1 MDKRINSEKNTGNRA
16 KGVIYK
22 QGDIVRKVSD
32 NERISEFIEAI
43 MQVAKGDYSVQLS
56 ITEENNMLDAL
67 AIGINI
73 MIDEIKNSVNIEL
86 QNERY
91 RKINTELESAK
102 EKAEESDRLKS
113 AFLANMSHEIRTP
126 MNGILGF
133 AGLLK
138 RPGLTMEQQQTYID
152 IIEKSG
158 ERMLGVINNLIK
170 ISKIESGQM
179 GISIEPT
186 NIFEQIDF
194 IYSFFKPEVEKKG
207 MKILYKHSIS
217 LRDAVILTDS
227 EKLYAV
233 LINLVKNAIKY
244 TDKGTIEFGC
254 RKKPGCIEFYVKD
267 SGIGIARDELN
278 NVFERFIQTKDVMTR
293 KYEGAGLGLAISK
306 AYVEKLGGKIWVES
320 EVGKGSQFFFTIPCE
335 SQISENT
342 VELAM
347 PVTSSVRD
355 SQKLKVLVAED
366 DRNALLLITAML
378 DTTADELLC
387 ARTGTE
393 AVEYCRNHP
402 DIDLVLMDIKM
413 SEMDGYEAVRQI
425 RRFNKTVTIIAQ
437 TAFALS
443 NEREK
448 AIAVGCNDYLA
459 KPITSA
465 ALNRMIHKH
474 LFS

>member
-1 MDKRINSEKNTGNRA
+1 M
-16 KGVIYK
+16 
-22 QGDIVRKVSD
+22 RKMSD

-43 MQVAKGDYSVQLS
+43 MQVAKGDYSVQLRIS
-56 ITEENNMLDAL
+56 EENNMLDAL
-67 AIGINI
+67 AMGINI
-73 MIDEIKNSVNIEL
+73 MIDEIKNSVDIEQ
-86 QNERY
+86 QNEIY

-138 RPGLTMEQQQTYID
+138 RPGLTNEQQQTYID

-158 ERMLGVINNLIK
+158 ERMLGIINDLIE

-179 GISIEPT
+179 GITIEPT
-186 NIFEQIDF
+186 NILEQIDF

-207 MKILYKHSIS
+207 IKIFCKQAIPP
-217 LRDAVILTDS
+217 RDAVIQTDR

-244 TDKGTIEFGC
+244 TDKGFVEFGC
-254 RKKPGCIEFYVKD
+254 RIIPGSVEFYVKD
-267 SGIGIARDELN
+267 SGIGIARDELSR
-278 NVFERFIQTKDVMTR
+278 VFERFIQTKDVMTR

-320 EVGKGSQFFFTIPCE
+320 EVGKGSLFYFTIPYE
-335 SQISENT
+335 SQNKEDDSAELSVPVIS
-342 VELAM
+342 V
-347 PVTSSVRD
+347 PRD

-366 DRNALLLITAML
+366 DRDALLLITTML
-378 DTTADELLC
+378 EKTADELLC
-387 ARTGTE
+387 VKSGTE
-393 AVEYCRNHP
+393 AVECCRKHP

-448 AIAVGCNDYLA
+448 AIAVGCNDYLV
-459 KPITSA
+459 KPITSM
-465 ALNRMIHKH
+465 ALRNMIDKH

>member
-1 MDKRINSEKNTGNRA
+1 M
-16 KGVIYK
+16 
-22 QGDIVRKVSD
+22 SD
-32 NERISEFIEAI
+32 NERISEFIETI
-43 MQVAKGDYSVQLS
+43 MQVAKGDYSVQLRVS
-56 ITEENNMLDAL
+56 EENNMLDAL
-67 AIGINI
+67 AMGINI
-73 MIDEIKNSVNIEL
+73 MIDEIKLSVDIEL

-91 RKINTELESAK
+91 RKINAELESAK

-138 RPGLTMEQQQTYID
+138 NPGLTAEQYLTYVD

-158 ERMLGVINNLIK
+158 ERMLGVINNLIE

-179 GISIEPT
+179 HITLEQT
-186 NIFEQIDF
+186 NILEQIDF
-194 IYSFFKPEVEKKG
+194 VYSFFKPEVERKG
-207 MKILYKHSIS
+207 MKIFCKHD
-217 LRDAVILTDS
+217 LAPRDAVIQTDR

-244 TDKGTIEFGC
+244 TDKGFIEFGC
-254 RKKPGCIEFYVKD
+254 HKIPGYIEFYVKD
-267 SGIGIARDELN
+267 SGIGIAREELN
-278 NVFERFIQTKDVMTR
+278 LVFERFIQTKDVMTR

-306 AYVEKLGGKIWVES
+306 AYVEKLGGKIRVES
-320 EVGKGSQFFFTIPCE
+320 EVGKGSLFSFTIPHE
-335 SQISENT
+335 SQNKEDNSA
-342 VELAM
+342 ELPA
-347 PVTSSVRD
+347 PLKSVARD

-366 DRNALLLITAML
+366 DRDALLLITTL
-378 DTTADELLC
+378 LGKTAIKLLC
-387 ARTGTE
+387 VETGTE
-393 AVEYCRNHP
+393 AVECCRKHP
-402 DIDLVLMDIKM
+402 DIDLVLMDIKL

-459 KPITSA
+459 KPITSL
-465 ALNRMIHKH
+465 ALKNMIDKH